1 MQLRPKKLS
10 DRQQCIMDFIRSYL
24 REHGYPPAI
33 REIQQ
38 ACHISSTSVVDYNL
52 HILQREGLLR
62 RSPEVSR
69 GIELLG
75 PDGQRVEPMQPFRM
89 VPLVGAVAAGAP
101 LPVFQDVDP
110 NDVETVEVPPSLLP
124 PTGDV
129 YALRVRGLSMIDALI
144 DDGDIVLMAP
154 GTQVRDGEMAVAW
167 LRDEGEATLK
177 HIFREGRRV
186 RLQPANAQMGP
197 IYAEADNVEVQGR
210 VVGVIRSLR

>member
-10 DRQQCIMDFIRSYL
+10 DRQKRIMEFIRSYL

-38 ACHISSTSVVDYNL
+38 ACNISSTSVVDYNL
-52 HILQREGLLR
+52 HILQREGFLR

-89 VPLVGAVAAGAP
+89 VPVMGAVAAGAP
-101 LPVFQDVDP
+101 LPTFQDVDP
-110 NDVETVEVPPSLLP
+110 NDVETLEVPPSLLP
-124 PTGDV
+124 PSGDV

-144 DDGDIVLMAP
+144 DDGDIVLMELSP
-154 GTQVRDGEMAVAW
+154 NVRDGEMAVAW
-167 LRDEGEATLK
+167 LKDEGEATLK
-177 HIFREGRRV
+177 HIFREGSRV

-197 IYAEADNVEVQGR
+197 IYADADNVQVQGR